1 MCNSTKFIIA
11 IWNPNIRIVELETV
25 FTNGIVMLFREYP
38 NDKTPRDPVRAP
50 RNPKK
55 KFFPNSD
62 KIRFELPFI
71 LYR

>member
-38 NDKTPRDPVRAP
+38 NDKTPREPVRAP

-55 KFFPNSD
+55 KFFS
-62 KIRFELPFI
+62 K
-71 LYR
+71 